1 MSDESWSCRSADR
14 GIEITQ
20 HLIIT
25 LPSHRLRVPLHF
37 PHNCQYRQSTFPE
50 YGGYRVPF
58 APPAP
63 PRLRMSVGFRW
74 LWLVDALGV
83 FRFLT
88 DISGS
93 TCLATL
99 ARSMREVRFSVFAGG
114 IGLLLVPVPGFECK
128 LRDRCKV
135 LETVQTLAK

>member
-1 MSDESWSCRSADR
+1 
-14 GIEITQ
+14 
-20 HLIIT
+20 
-25 LPSHRLRVPLHF
+25 
-37 PHNCQYRQSTFPE
+37 
-50 YGGYRVPF
+50 
-58 APPAP
+58 
-63 PRLRMSVGFRW
+63 MSVGFRW

-114 IGLLLVPVPGFECK
+114 IGLLFVPVPGFECK
-128 LRDRCKV
+128 LRDRCKA